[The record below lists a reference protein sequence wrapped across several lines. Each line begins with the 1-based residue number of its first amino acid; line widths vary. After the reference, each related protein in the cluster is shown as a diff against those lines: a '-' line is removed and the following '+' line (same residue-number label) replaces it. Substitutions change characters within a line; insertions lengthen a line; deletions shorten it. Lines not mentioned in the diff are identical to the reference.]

1 MKKLLALVIACSL
14 FVAHLWLYPQ
24 VYTAKSLLDQ
34 QARVRYVL
42 PASFTNIAS
51 LDFKGLAA
59 DFQFLQANFF
69 IGEKIERGETITLK
83 DWAYFKRIILAVTDL
98 DPYFF
103 DPYYLAGG
111 MLAWGPHLYEDAIDI
126 LKKGMKYRP
135 NERRLPLTIGFYY
148 FYFLNDSQ
156 KGAEYIAKAAQMP
169 GAPSYYAT
177 LAARLSYYAGEHE
190 ASVILLKEM
199 LANTRDERIRHKYTK
214 RLKAIEGAIFLERA
228 VSRYQK
234 VHEENPTKLKEL
246 VSAGIVD
253 ELPEEPYGG
262 EWFIMEG
269 NRIFSTSKFVDVRE
283 NSSRS
288 KHH

>member
-1 MKKLLALVIACSL
+1 MKKLFVLFIACGL
-14 FVAHLWLYPQ
+14 VAAHMWLYPKI
-24 VYTAKSLLDQ
+24 YKAKDSLDQ
-34 QARVRYVL
+34 QVEVRYVL

-69 IGEKIERGETITLK
+69 IGEKIERGEKITLE

-103 DPYYLAGG
+103 DPYYFAGG

-156 KGAEYIAKAAQMP
+156 RGAEYIAKAAKIP
-169 GAPSYYAT
+169 GAPPYYAT
-177 LAARLSYYAGEHE
+177 LAARLSYYAGEYE
-190 ASVILLKEM
+190 ASVVLLKEM
-199 LANTRDERIRHKYTK
+199 LANTRDERISKRYAK
-214 RLKAIEGAIFLERA
+214 RLQALQGAITLERA
-228 VSRYQK
+228 VSRYR
-234 VHEENPTKLKEL
+234 KLYGDRPATLQEL
-246 VSAGIVD
+246 VMAGVVD
-253 ELPEEPYGG
+253 NLPDEPYGG
-262 EWFIMEG
+262 EWYIKENG
-269 NRIFSTSKFVDVRE
+269 RVYSTSKFVDE
-283 NSSRS
+283 L
-288 KHH
+288 K